1 MSQVM
6 KLLKN
11 ISVVLLMLLC
21 VVAYGQSKKVWLYH
35 ADEYYSQSDF
45 ASALKYYN
53 MVLDDTTVMS
63 TRILPYEAQLSNQK
77 LKSDSNQVDSTLTV
91 ELKDYI
97 NHQIAMCYRKTF
109 DYAKAAEH
117 FKFTAGVGAYPDD
130 QYYYANALMNINDYE
145 GAIEAYDAYIR
156 SAGKSEALLKKSQ
169 LDISGCHYAMNPRS
183 LKKEVTVKLA
193 DTAVFNKG
201 SSSFAAMFWGSEEKL
216 LFTSAREKGVVI
228 DPINQDSRYL
238 CDLYWTEQI
247 EPDNWG
253 KAHNFGRPLNSSKHD
268 ASGCF
273 NNGNTIFFT
282 RWSDANREARH
293 IYVARMFN
301 MKFFESFK
309 LDSAV
314 NVDGYKSINP
324 YVTVDGKWLYFSS
337 NRPGG
342 EGGMDIW
349 KVRIDENGKPKG
361 EAKNLGAPIN
371 SEYDEVTPF
380 FHETT
385 STLFFSSNG
394 HKSMG
399 GLDVYK
405 SSFDRDA
412 QYYGNPQ
419 NMGQP
424 INSSKDDAYM
434 IWDKFLKY
442 GWLSSD
448 REPCEGGHCYD
459 IYHIT
464 NAPIKISIEGFVFDD
479 ETQGPIPNASVEIRD
494 VEYAFDPFKVT
505 TDEDGFYESELKQ
518 DIEIFM
524 KATKKGYFADA
535 ASQSTR
541 NITQTTVLTQDF
553 FLRKIPDEEIA
564 IEGIEYDFDSDKLRP
579 KSKEILD
586 TLYEFLVLNDNLVVQ
601 INSHTDNRGNNDYN
615 MDLSRRRA
623 KSCVDYLI
631 SKGLPEKRLVSKGFG
646 ETTPTHLVDENKD
659 PVLDGTGA
667 RIYLTEEYI
676 NSMPTTKKKEEL
688 HQKNRRTAFRVLG
701 EGFDVGSGNM

>member
-1 MSQVM
+1 MTR
-6 KLLKN
+6 LIRN
-11 ISVVLLMLLC
+11 IILLC
-21 VVAYGQSKKVWLYH
+21 FLVASVSGYGQSKKVWLYN
-35 ADEYYSQSDF
+35 ADEYFGKSDY
-45 ASALKYYN
+45 ATALKYYQLI
-53 MVLDDTTVMS
+53 LDDTTVMT
-63 TRILPYEAQLSNQK
+63 TRVLPYQAQLSNQK
-77 LKSDSNQVDSTLTV
+77 LKKDSNQIDSTLTV
-91 ELKDYI
+91 DLKDYI
-97 NHQIAMCYRKTF
+97 NHQIAMCYRNTY
-109 DYAKAAEH
+109 DYSRAAEH
-117 FKFTAGVGAYPDD
+117 FKETAELGAYPDD
-130 QYYYANALMNINDYE
+130 QYYYANSLMQIEQYE
-145 GAIEAYDAYIR
+145 QAIEAYDKYVR
-156 SAGKSEALLKKSQ
+156 SDGKSEELLRKSQ
-169 LDISGCHYAMNPRS
+169 LDMSGCHYALNPAS
-183 LKKEVTVKLA
+183 LKKEVLVELA

-201 SSSFAAMFWGSEEKL
+201 SSSFAAMFWGHEDRL
-216 LFTSAREKGVVI
+216 LFTSARDHGVVV
-228 DPINQDSRYL
+228 DPLKQDSKYL
-238 CDLYWTEQI
+238 CDLYWTER
-247 EPDNWG
+247 EDSTKWG

-273 NNGNTIFFT
+273 NGANNIYFT
-282 RWSDANREARH
+282 RWSDSDREAKH
-293 IYVARMFN
+293 IFMAKMFN

-309 LDSAV
+309 LDSSV
-314 NVDGYKSINP
+314 NIDGYKSINP
-324 YVTVDGKWLYFSS
+324 FITIDKKWMYFSS

-349 KVRIDENGKPKG
+349 RIRLGEDGKPMG

-405 SSFDRDA
+405 SSYDRDA
-412 QYYGNPQ
+412 EYFGNPQ

-464 NAPIKISIEGFVFDD
+464 NAPIRISIEGFVLDNDTEF
-479 ETQGPIPNASVEIRD
+479 PIPNATIEIRD
-494 VEYAFDPFKVT
+494 VEYGFEPFKVT
-505 TDEDGFYESELKQ
+505 TDEEGFYETPLEQ

-535 ASQSTR
+535 ASQSTK
-541 NITQTTVLTQDF
+541 NITQTTVLVQDF

-579 KSKEILD
+579 RSKEILD

-601 INSHTDNRGNNDYN
+601 INSHTDNRGNDEYN
-615 MDLSRRRA
+615 LDLSRRRA
-623 KSCVDYLI
+623 QSCVNYLI
-631 SKGLPEKRLVSKGFG
+631 SKGLPSERLVSKGFG
-646 ETTPTHLVDENKD
+646 ETTPTHLTDENKD
-659 PVLDGTGA
+659 PVLDAEGN
-667 RIYLTEEYI
+667 RIFLTEEYI
-676 NSMPTTKKKEEL
+676 NSMPTNKRKEQL
-688 HQKNRRTAFRVLG
+688 HQRNRRTAFKVLG
-701 EGFDVGSGNM
+701 EGYSIESGNM